1 MRGWRSQP
9 PPPPPQ
15 HATPI
20 PGCRRLPLPARDR
33 RHRAC
38 RRSRRHRRG
47 PQRDH
52 CCAHRSGPRARHPSA
67 GRRVDRRPGHPQ
79 RRARGSPRAHRPDPP
94 HGLRDPQSAQRSDR
108 DPARAA
114 HRRKRRR
121 RPPGRIP
128 RRHRR
133 GPLRPA
139 SPPEGRPPPAPDRH
153 PPARRGGRWRRERR
167 TRAGR
172 GRYRGRHGPSRRR
185 PHRRRRRRRHRPR
198 CPGHSSSRAPTVT
211 SCPSVVTQNLV
222 ITGTVVAVLV
232 TIDFIGHLPLP
243 LGALG
248 HEGSTAIVGLNG
260 LRLRSPRAWR

>member
-1 MRGWRSQP
+1 MPTASAPCPGSASPRALAGAAVTVEDP
-9 PPPPPQ
+9 N
-15 HATPI
+15 ATTAA
-20 PGCRRLPLPARDR
+20 LTAPARELVTR
-33 RHRAC
+33 VQA
-38 RRSRRHRRG
+38 
-47 PQRDH
+47 
-52 CCAHRSGPRARHPSA
+52 A
-67 GRRVDRRPGHPQ
+67 GSTAVLVTRNGVPV
-79 RRARGSPRAHRPDPP
+79 GSPRAHRPDPP
-94 HGLRDPQSAQRSDR
+94 HGLRDPQSAHRSDR

-198 CPGHSSSRAPTVT
+198 CPGHRSSRAPTVT

-243 LGALG
+243 LG
-248 HEGSTAIVGLNG
+248 
-260 LRLRSPRAWR
+260 RSATRGPPRSSD